1 MTFGESNILLILP
14 NAKRRYCFIT
24 SMNMNGYDSNEQFQF
39 KIYQDGEEFVQG
51 LSFCTIDEEG

>member
-1 MTFGESNILLILP
+1 MLLSP
-14 NAKRRYCFIT
+14 KGVT
-24 SMNMNGYDSNEQFQF
+24 SMNMDGFDSNEQFQF